1 MPGIFARR
9 YFAKLIKGRGDFAK
23 KNLKRRQDF
32 GTKNVAS
39 LVPVDNFASFGMHLR
54 RKRFAPKLELFHDFE
69 PPIRSRWTRLTKQRL
84 ERSRISRSR
93 DKIQD
98 WLREFGF
105 VK

>member
-9 YFAKLIKGRGDFAK
+9 HFAKIDKRTRRFCK
-23 KNLKRRQDF
+23 KCLKRRQDF
-32 GTKNVAS
+32 RTKNVAS